1 MTPIGTS
8 RRRRP
13 GTRTRERAEVLL
25 GSDTRATPKLAIVL
39 VAILTGALT
48 LVSTGPA
55 PSMGAAADVVDT
67 VIAWGSNDYGQSTVP
82 AAAQSDVTQVA
93 GGVRHSLALRS
104 DGSVVAWGGNDEG
117 QTTVPAGALVG
128 VTQVSAGSFRSLALS
143 GGGVVAWGLNPE
155 VPIEAQSSVTQ
166 IAAGAFH
173 NLALKSDG
181 SVVAWGNN
189 VSGQSTVPIAAQS
202 GVTQV
207 AASGYHSLALKSDGS
222 VVAWG
227 DDVYGQSTVPI
238 AAQSGVTQVAAGS
251 YHSLA
256 LKSDGSVI
264 AWGRNNY
271 GQSSVPDAALS
282 GVTQIAAHDHS
293 LALKSDGSVIAW
305 GRNDSGQAT
314 VPAAALGGVTQVA
327 AGAFHTL
334 ALAAPRA
341 TVSFAQAQDTVPE
354 DAGTVHLRV
363 ARGGNTAIT
372 ASVHYAR
379 TSGTATR
386 GADFVLDAG
395 TLTFSPG
402 QTSRTIPVTL
412 TNDTAR
418 EGPETIVVSLTGPG
432 AGTALGTPGS
442 ITLTINASDQQPD
455 ALIST
460 SATSGYVGNDIYNTT
475 GAGQTRTATARR
487 TKVRTF
493 YVRVT
498 NDGNTTNT
506 FRLTGSAPTTGSSVR
521 YHSGTTDITTQM
533 RSATGYRLTLP
544 AGGRKVLRVTI
555 AITRSASI
563 GSTKT
568 ATVRATWTG
577 DGTRPDAVKATVRVV
592 P

>member
-1 MTPIGTS
+1 M
-8 RRRRP
+8 
-13 GTRTRERAEVLL
+13 
-25 GSDTRATPKLAIVL
+25 
-39 VAILTGALT
+39 
-48 LVSTGPA
+48 
-55 PSMGAAADVVDT
+55 
-67 VIAWGSNDYGQSTVP
+67 
-82 AAAQSDVTQVA
+82 
-93 GGVRHSLALRS
+93 
-104 DGSVVAWGGNDEG
+104 
-117 QTTVPAGALVG
+117 
-128 VTQVSAGSFRSLALS
+128 
-143 GGGVVAWGLNPE
+143 VAWGLNPD
-155 VPIEAQSSVTQ
+155 VPVAAQSDVTQ

-189 VSGQSTVPIAAQS
+189 VYGQSTVPIAAQS
-202 GVTQV
+202 GVIQI

-227 DDVYGQSTVPI
+227 DDAYGQSTVPI
-238 AAQSGVTQVAAGS
+238 AAQSGVIQVAAGG

-256 LKSDGSVI
+256 LKSDGSVV
-264 AWGRNNY
+264 AWGRNSY

-282 GVTQIAAHDHS
+282 GVTQIAAQDHS
-293 LALKSDGSVIAW
+293 LALKSDGSVVAW

-314 VPAAALGGVTQVA
+314 VPPAALGGVTQVA
-327 AGAFHTL
+327 AGAYHSL

-341 TVSFAQAQDTVPE
+341 TVSFEQAVKTVGE
-354 DAGTVHLRV
+354 GAGLVHLSV
-363 ARGGNTAIT
+363 TRGGNTAIT
-372 ASVHYAR
+372 ASVQYAR
-379 TSGTATR
+379 TSGTATP

-395 TLTFSPG
+395 TLTFAPG
-402 QTSRTIPVTL
+402 QTSRTIPVTI

-418 EGPETIVVSLTGPG
+418 EDSETIVVSLVNPG

-460 SATSGYVGNDIYNTT
+460 TATGGYVGNDIYNTT
-475 GAGQTRTATARR
+475 GAGQTKTATARR

-506 FRLTGSAPTTGSSVR
+506 FRLTGSVATTGSTVR
-521 YHSGTTDITTQM
+521 YYSGTTNITAQM
-533 RSATGYRLTLP
+533 RSATGYPVTLA
-544 AGGRKVLRVTI
+544 AGARKVLRVTI
-555 AITRSASI
+555 AITRSAAI

-592 P
+592 R

>member
-39 VAILTGALT
+39 VTILTGALT

-189 VSGQSTVPIAAQS
+189 VS
-202 GVTQV
+202 
-207 AASGYHSLALKSDGS
+207 
-222 VVAWG
+222 
-227 DDVYGQSTVPI
+227 GQSTVPI

-475 GAGQTRTATARR
+475 GAGQTRTTTARR
-487 TKVRTF
+487 TEVRTF